1 MSAPQ
6 GETAGRE
13 GVEPLTRMELV
24 ISYGL
29 RIGVLV
35 SAAIIAIGVLW
46 MAVTRDTG
54 YARVLPHHL
63 SEILAFHQAAGPA
76 FFPTSVREIVRGAA
90 AGKPYAIV
98 GLGLL
103 LLIATPVV
111 RVALSVFFFLA
122 QRDWLYVG
130 ITLFV
135 LGVLLVSLFSG
146 IG

>member
-1 MSAPQ
+1 
-6 GETAGRE
+6 
-13 GVEPLTRMELV
+13 MELA

-29 RIGVLV
+29 RVGVLL
-35 SAAIIAIGVLW
+35 SAAIIALGMLW

-54 YARVLPHHL
+54 YAKLRPHDLPD
-63 SEILAFHQAAGPA
+63 ILAFHQAGGPA
-76 FFPTSVREIVRGAA
+76 FFPTSVGEVVRGAA
-90 AGKPYAIV
+90 AGKPYAVV
-98 GLGLL
+98 GLGML

>member
-1 MSAPQ
+1 
-6 GETAGRE
+6 
-13 GVEPLTRMELV
+13 MELV
-24 ISYGL
+24 ISNTL
-29 RIGVLV
+29 RWGVMA
-35 SAAIIAIGVLW
+35 SGAIVLLGVLW
-46 MAVTRDTG
+46 FAWTRDTG

-63 SEILAFHQAAGPA
+63 GDLLAFHRGTGPA
-76 FFPTSVREIVRGAA
+76 FFPTSVGAVVTGTV
-90 AGKPYAIV
+90 AGKPYAII

-111 RVALSVFFFLA
+111 RVALSALFFAA

-135 LGVLLVSLFSG
+135 LGVLLVSLFTG